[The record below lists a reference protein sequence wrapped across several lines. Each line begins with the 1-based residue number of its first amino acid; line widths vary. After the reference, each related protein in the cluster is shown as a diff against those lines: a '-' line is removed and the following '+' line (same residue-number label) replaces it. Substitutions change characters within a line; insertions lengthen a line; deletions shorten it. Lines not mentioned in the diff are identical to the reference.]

1 MKSPAAFLLALGL
14 ATLATL
20 GTGCSEE
27 PIEPAEPEADDRHI
41 WSEQTDTMER
51 ARQVEQTL
59 QDAAERQRRA
69 LEEMED

>member
-1 MKSPAAFLLALGL
+1 MKPLAAFPLVFALVALG
-14 ATLATL
+14 A
-20 GTGCSEE
+20 GCSD
-27 PIEPAEPEADDRHI
+27 EPAEPAQDDRHV

-59 QDAAERQRRA
+59 QDAAERQRQA